1 LPIADFE
8 EAEIA
13 FSSAFSSNRRLAEDE
28 LIAPPFLQIGNR
40 QLAIGNNLDGQ

>member
-13 FSSAFSSNRRLAEDE
+13 FSSAFSSNRQLAEDE
-28 LIAPPFLQIGNR
+28 LIAPPFFKLEIGNW
-40 QLAIGNNLDGQ
+40 QSAIT